1 MNEVAAVSRQCIPT
15 WYCARSVTANEV
27 SSAALPRGTYYDALS
42 RVRTTTKGREQA
54 RSSAPS
60 PRCYFRSLVEE
71 VGCSLSI
78 QAVYMFRDTFHRV
91 RLFALDTIRALVAR
105 NVQSDASQTVPFAD
119 IRRRGSVRERR
130 LLSSNVILRVEWLLW
145 QRYDRIL
152 SLSQQGTIL

>member
-1 MNEVAAVSRQCIPT
+1 
-15 WYCARSVTANEV
+15 
-27 SSAALPRGTYYDALS
+27 
-42 RVRTTTKGREQA
+42 
-54 RSSAPS
+54 
-60 PRCYFRSLVEE
+60 VEE

-119 IRRRGSVRERR
+119 IRRRGSVRDRR